1 MEDRTDQERSKANM
15 NSLMNSLSSV
25 RIRGGAFPLITIDLD
40 ASVGPLSFLNLE
52 DRARTEAVSHQFREE
67 TRSPLFWEEFVE
79 HEPYHRV
86 ETRKRFTYEHSRMSD
101 TYFIRAFVRKTPR
114 LSLLKRLLDTDV
126 GGGELT
132 DASFITIGA
141 CCPALTS
148 LRVDNIGEAGLRALG
163 TGCPAMEKLVIMGNH
178 EPLTDAALVY
188 AVERFPKLSVFKIH
202 PNECDDKNFILTDAT
217 MLALATHCPLLT
229 NIELF
234 HARLTDN
241 SIPALVRGCQ
251 LLETLDLHSCC
262 LRSGWYPQEED
273 EAITEVSMIAIAEH
287 CPALR
292 NLDLSFNQRLSNEG
306 IIAVARGCPLLEE
319 MSCDQCDWLNY
330 KAIRTISEIIP
341 RFNGY

>member
-1 MEDRTDQERSKANM
+1 MEDRTDQEHSKANM

-25 RIRGGAFPLITIDLD
+25 RIRGDAFPLLTIDLD
-40 ASVGPLSFLNLE
+40 ASAGSLSFLDLE

-79 HEPYHRV
+79 HKRG
-86 ETRKRFTYEHSRMSD
+86 RKYTYEQMRMKD
-101 TYFIRAFVRKTPR
+101 TYFIRAFVRKSPR

-163 TGCPAMEKLVIMGNH
+163 AGCPAMEKLVIMDNY

-188 AVERFPKLSVFKIH
+188 AVERFPKLSVFTVR
-202 PNECDDKNFILTDAT
+202 PNEPGDENFILTDAT

-229 NIELF
+229 HIELF
-234 HARLTDN
+234 HSRLTDN

-251 LLETLDLHSCC
+251 LLESLDLHSCC
-262 LRSGWYPQEED
+262 LKSNSYDDAD
-273 EAITEVSMIAIAEH
+273 EAITDASMIAIAEQ

-292 NLDLSFNQRLSNEG
+292 NLDLSFNHHLSNEG
-306 IIAVARGCPLLEE
+306 IIAIARGCPRLEQ
-319 MSCDQCDWLNY
+319 MRCDQCEWLTY
-330 KAIRTISEIIP
+330 EAFRTVSEIIP
-341 RFNGY
+341 RFYSLGW